1 MPNLRISLIIA
12 VFLCLATALSAQDKP
27 RNFFRLDENDLQPK
41 VDSGQSQVM
50 AASRTLKDLDDLP
63 VTVYIITREEILGNG
78 YTTLVDALSS
88 IPGIRVSQPGSASDG
103 ETFQIR
109 GIYGNYYCK
118 ILVDGITVKPSEVSG
133 MPIGRQLPIR
143 QAERIEVIFG
153 PASSVYGAEAMAGV
167 INIVTHQS
175 DRPVTAQADIALG
188 SQGFQYLNVTIGG
201 KTGRNKNVLTYS
213 LFGGNSLQRDMNV
226 KYDRGYLYNPSLYDS
241 TYSYLSKP
249 HYNGD
254 TTSIVMNQMPLASNL
269 LGLSFRWR
277 GWTAQIMRMAR
288 SAYSSIGEK
297 PTTYRYDNPENIWSE
312 VIQRYMLSYEKKWNK
327 VTSSSQFAW
336 MNYRMND
343 LSTLGLLQNIGPSG
357 NAYKYAG
364 SDDILLEEQV
374 NILPVK
380 GLELVAG
387 AMFQY
392 SGNLPVTNDLSSPF
406 NTDVYSPF
414 STAKIPDT
422 SIFAGFGY
430 NPVTFYR
437 AGAYLQFFYQVKRF
451 TIMGGLRTE
460 YNSMFDFSHNP
471 RIALMYRTNKNFS
484 VRASFSTGHRV
495 PAMYYMYRSEAYR
508 QGTGISYNI
517 VPNTNLQEE
526 KLIAAEVGMRW
537 KRLKWLDVDAALFY
551 HKIYEQFTL
560 SFVHLDSAEYPLAV
574 NPYQLAQAYV
584 NDENSMAQ
592 IFGLQAD
599 LSFKNLV
606 RSINLQADLDMTI
619 SKGNEILPNNL
630 GTINDYR
637 QVPVFMGHLDLSL
650 SPVERVRLNFRNN
663 FSSGWVRGYLPLDP
677 DILDQIGYPVNIKG
691 YYSLDVRARFLI
703 GKNFEA
709 FAHFNNVTNTH
720 YGGIDAGSDSND
732 LFYNPQYGFNFRI
745 GFNFRME

>member
-1 MPNLRISLIIA
+1 MSIVVLIG
-12 VFLCLATALSAQDKP
+12 LATALSGQDKS
-27 RNFFRLDENDLQPK
+27 RNFFRLDEKDLEPK
-41 VDSGQSQVM
+41 VDSGQEQVM
-50 AASRTLKDLDDLP
+50 AASRTLKNLDELP
-63 VTVYIITREEILGNG
+63 VTVYIISRDEIISNG
-78 YTTLVDALSS
+78 YMSLVDALSS
-88 IPGIRVSQPGSASDG
+88 IPGIRVSQPGSAQDG

-109 GIYGNYYCK
+109 GIFGNYYCE
-118 ILVDGITVKPSEVSG
+118 ILVDGVTVKPSEVSG

-167 INIVTHQS
+167 INIVTHES

-188 SQGFQYLNVTIGG
+188 SQGFQHLNVTIGG
-201 KTGRNKNVLTYS
+201 KTGRNKNVLAYS
-213 LFGGNSLQRDMNV
+213 LFGGNSFQRDMNV

-249 HYNGD
+249 NYSGD
-254 TTSIVMNQMPLASNL
+254 TTSIVMNRMPLSSNL
-269 LGLSFRWR
+269 VGLSFRWR

-288 SAYSSIGEK
+288 STHSSIGEK
-297 PTTYRYDNPENIWSE
+297 PTAYRYDNPENFWSE

-327 VTSSSQFAW
+327 ITSSGQLTW
-336 MNYRMND
+336 LNYRMND
-343 LSTLGLLQNIGPSG
+343 LSTLGLLKNIGPSG

-374 NILPVK
+374 SILPVK

-406 NTDVYSPF
+406 ITDEYTPF
-414 STAKIPDT
+414 STATIPDT

-437 AGAYLQFFYQVKRF
+437 AGAYLQVFYQVKQF
-451 TIMGGLRTE
+451 TIMVGFRTE

-471 RIALMYRTNKNFS
+471 RIALMYRTDKDFS

-495 PAMYYMYRSEAYR
+495 PAMYYMYRSEAYQ

-517 VPNTNLQEE
+517 VPNTDLQEE
-526 KLIAAEVGMRW
+526 KLIAAELGMRW
-537 KRLKWLDVDAALFY
+537 KKLEWLDVDAALFY
-551 HKIYEQFTL
+551 HKIYQQFTL
-560 SFVHLDSAEYPLAV
+560 SFVLLDSAEFPLAL
-574 NPYQLAQAYV
+574 NPYRLAQAYV

-592 IFGLQAD
+592 LFGLQAD
-599 LSFKNLV
+599 LSFKNII
-606 RSINLQADLDMTI
+606 RSINLQADLDMTV
-619 SKGNEILPNNL
+619 SKGKEILPNNL
-630 GTINDYR
+630 GTIDDYR

-650 SPVERVRLNFRNN
+650 SPVERVRLNFRNS

-677 DILDQIGYPVNIKG
+677 SILEQVGYPVHIKG
-691 YYSLDVRARFLI
+691 YYALDVHARFLI
-703 GKNFEA
+703 GRNFEA
-709 FAHFNNVTNTH
+709 FAHFNNVTNAH
-720 YGGIDAGSDSND
+720 YGGIDAGSDAND